1 MSEKTN
7 GEQERFSIDDIIAE
21 VNAERGRAPRT
32 EEKVSVEPDGL
43 PDLLIPEARIKQL
56 HTEPDGQGADEAD
69 RAAGT
74 AEKEPLP
81 MPPRRPRAEVA
92 PEPEPKGD
100 VIVDDQELHRDKAP
114 GRRVILFKS
123 RHIKA
128 EAPTDAEAAAE
139 GDDQSEEA
147 EDEKFVPY
155 PVSDDDEEYYV
166 EEEYYEEEEEEL
178 PYDFLN
184 VPFDDPTRAVKKL
197 GKKLMGMSSRL
208 LFSGLLLAVTGWLT
222 FAEALGLPGLVIEG
236 VEPAL
241 LKGGLLALCTFLSLL
256 CSWEVTT
263 AGVWRLTR
271 LRPTLDSLVV
281 FSAMTSIAHCVFMAL
296 GLSDGQP
303 LAFVSCMCC
312 FFALSGKRSRAMTL
326 RRTYKCMEIA
336 ADPTAVKVVGGK
348 NYRSAIKTHNRAY
361 AEVTDVA
368 GMDMAERT
376 SCLFAPVA
384 IVASVA
390 LAVVA
395 SFGKGDAGRFIWSL
409 AVISSVV
416 APCALCTASAGPWA
430 RVGKRLFTSGAA
442 ILDHRAA
449 ARLAKVRRVALYDGD
464 IFPLGAVYI
473 AGMKITSSTIKME
486 QVVADAAAVM
496 KEVGGGVAKAFG
508 DFAREQYL
516 VPRRAINVRY
526 FEGGGIAAQV
536 QGDYVLMGSAAFLQ
550 KMGVMI
556 HEGSDKK
563 DAVFVSVN
571 SYEAA
576 IFTLKYTVQPQPYAA
591 FGILSR
597 FSITADL
604 AVKDFGV
611 TERLVE
617 NRFAIGRKLL
627 NIPELSIKE
636 AYWNEEL
643 GRDEPVCAI
652 LTRDSVLAFSEVIG
666 GAKCLMR
673 TVHLSLFC
681 AYACSIIGM
690 VTMYFLAAMDKIY
703 LASPENIALYLLV
716 WLLPVKF
723 ASVFMTRY

>member
-21 VNAERGRAPRT
+21 VNAERGRAPRA
-32 EEKVSVEPDGL
+32 EEPSVPEPDGL

-56 HTEPDGQGADEAD
+56 HTVPEGQNAEAD
-69 RAAGT
+69 PA
-74 AEKEPLP
+74 AEKEPVP
-81 MPPRRPRAEVA
+81 MPLRPRPAAE
-92 PEPEPKGD
+92 PEPEPEGD

-123 RHIKA
+123 RHIRK
-128 EAPTDAEAAAE
+128 EAAE
-139 GDDQSEEA
+139 
-147 EDEKFVPY
+147 EDEVDEADPDGEDEEDTPEEGKFIPY
-155 PVSDDDEEYYV
+155 PVSDDEEEYYV

-197 GKKLMGMSSRL
+197 GKKLVGMSSRMI
-208 LFSGLLLAVTGWLT
+208 FSGLLLLGSGYLT
-222 FAEALGLPGLVIEG
+222 FAQLLGLPALPQIGGLQPRL
-236 VEPAL
+236 VEN
-241 LKGGLLALCTFLSLL
+241 GLLALCALLSLL

-281 FSAMTSIAHCVFMAL
+281 FSTVTSMVHCIFAAL

-348 NYRSAIKTHNRAY
+348 NYRAAIKTHSRAY
-361 AEVTDVA
+361 AEVSDVS

-376 SCLFAPVA
+376 SCAFAPVA
-384 IVASVA
+384 IVAAIA

-395 SFGKGDAGRFIWSL
+395 SFGKGDAGRFVWSL
-409 AVISSVV
+409 AVISSVL

-430 RVGKRLFTSGAA
+430 RVAKRLFTSGAA
-442 ILDHRAA
+442 ILNHRSAA
-449 ARLAKVRRVALYDGD
+449 KLSKVRRVALYDGD

-473 AGMKITSSTIKME
+473 AGMKITSNTIKME

-516 VPRRAINVRY
+516 VPRRAINLRY

-550 KMGVMI
+550 KMGVMV

-591 FGILSR
+591 FGILSK
-597 FSITADL
+597 FGITTDL

-617 NRFAIGRKLL
+617 NRFVIKRKLL
-627 NIPELSIKE
+627 NMPELSIKE
-636 AYWNEEL
+636 AYWNDEL
-643 GRDEPVCAI
+643 GGDEPVCAI
-652 LTRDSVLAFSEVIG
+652 LTRDSALAFAEVVG

-673 TVHLSLFC
+673 TVRLGLFC

>member
-21 VNAERGRAPRT
+21 VNAERGRKSRA
-32 EEKVSVEPDGL
+32 EETPMPEPDGL

-56 HTEPDGQGADEAD
+56 HTEPEGQHAEAD
-69 RAAGT
+69 PA

-81 MPPRRPRAEVA
+81 MPPRPIRHVTEPS
-92 PEPEPKGD
+92 PEPEGD
-100 VIVDDQELHRDKAP
+100 VIVDDEELHQDKAP

-123 RHIKA
+123 RHIKTDETET
-128 EAPTDAEAAAE
+128 EAPEEVADGET
-139 GDDQSEEA
+139 EEA
-147 EDEKFVPY
+147 VEGKFIPY

-184 VPFDDPTRAVKKL
+184 IPFDDPTRAVKKL
-197 GKKLMGMSSRL
+197 GKKLVGMSSRL
-208 LFSGLLLAVTGWLT
+208 VFSALLLAAVGWVT
-222 FAEALGLPGLVIEG
+222 FAEELGLPGLPAVEG
-236 VEPAL
+236 MQPHMLE
-241 LKGGLLALCTFLSLL
+241 GGLLAFCTLLSLL

-263 AGVWRLTR
+263 AGLWRLSR

-281 FSAMTSIAHCVFMAL
+281 FSTLSSILHCVFTAL
-296 GLSDGQP
+296 GLSEGQP

-348 NYRSAIKTHNRAY
+348 NYRAAIKSHNRAY
-361 AEVTDVA
+361 AEVADVS

-376 SCLFAPVA
+376 SCVFAPVA
-384 IVASVA
+384 IVAAIA

-395 SFGKGDAGRFIWSL
+395 SFGKGDAGRFVWSL

-416 APCALCTASAGPWA
+416 APCALCMASAAPWA
-430 RVGKRLFTSGAA
+430 RVAKRLFTSGAA
-442 ILDHRAA
+442 ILNHRAA
-449 ARLAKVRRVALYDGD
+449 AHLSKVKRVALYDGD

-473 AGMKITSSTIKME
+473 AGMKITSNTVKME

-516 VPRRAINVRY
+516 VPRRAINLRY

-550 KMGVMI
+550 KMGVMV

-571 SYEAA
+571 SYAAA

-591 FGILSR
+591 FGILSK
-597 FSITADL
+597 FGITADL
-604 AVKDFGV
+604 AVKDFGI

-617 NRFAIGRKLL
+617 NRFVVKRKLL

-636 AYWNEEL
+636 AYWNDEL
-643 GRDEPVCAI
+643 GSDEPVCAI
-652 LTRDSVLAFSEVIG
+652 LTRDSALAFLEVVG

-673 TVHLSLFC
+673 TVRMGLFC
-681 AYACSIIGM
+681 AYACSAIGM

-703 LASPENIALYLLV
+703 LASPANIALYLLV
-716 WLLPVKF
+716 WLLPVWF
-723 ASVFMTRY
+723 ASIFMTRY

>member
-1 MSEKTN
+1 MSEKKN

-21 VNAERGRAPRT
+21 IKAEQGADPT
-32 EEKVSVEPDGL
+32 AALSEEIVAEMDL
-43 PDLLIPEARIKQL
+43 PDLPSPPAGVQQL
-56 HTEPDGQGADEAD
+56 HTEPEGQDGQSEEP
-69 RAAGT
+69 AA
-74 AEKEPLP
+74 ENEPIPLP
-81 MPPRRPRAEVA
+81 IRRPRPQIEEE
-92 PEPEPKGD
+92 PEPEGD
-100 VIVDDQELHRDKAP
+100 IIVDDEEMHQDKAP

-123 RHIKA
+123 RRIRTDEETEA
-128 EAPTDAEAAAE
+128 E
-139 GDDQSEEA
+139 EEA
-147 EDEKFVPY
+147 EADGEEGVPEEGKFIPY
-155 PVSDDDEEYYV
+155 PVSDDNEEYYV

-197 GKKLMGMSSRL
+197 GKKLVGMSGRL
-208 LFSGLLLAVTGWLT
+208 ISAVLVTLFSGYLT
-222 FAEALGLPGLVIEG
+222 FAETLGLPALTIAGTDA
-236 VEPAL
+236 AL
-241 LKGGLLALCTFLSLL
+241 LQSGLLGLCVLLSLL
-256 CSWEVTT
+256 CAWEVTT

-271 LRPTLDSLVV
+271 LRPTFDSLVV
-281 FSAMTSIAHCVFMAL
+281 FSALATIVHCIFTAF

-303 LAFVSCMCC
+303 LAFVSCTCC
-312 FFALSGKRSRAMTL
+312 FFALSSKRSRAMTL

-348 NYRSAIKTHNRAY
+348 DYRAAVKTHNRAY
-361 AEVTDVA
+361 AEVSDVA
-368 GMDMAERT
+368 GMDLAERT
-376 SCLFAPVA
+376 SCIFAPVA
-384 IVASVA
+384 IVASFA

-395 SFGKGDAGRFIWSL
+395 SFGKGDAGRFVWSL
-409 AVISSVV
+409 AVISSVI
-416 APCALCTASAGPWA
+416 APFALASASTAPWG
-430 RVGKRLFTSGAA
+430 RVAKRLFTSGAA
-442 ILDHRAA
+442 ILDHHAA
-449 ARLAKVRRVALYDGD
+449 SQLSRVKRVALYDGD

-516 VPRRAINVRY
+516 VPRRALNVRY

-563 DAVFVSVN
+563 DAVFVAVN

-591 FGILSR
+591 LGILSK
-597 FSITADL
+597 FGMIADL
-604 AVKDFGV
+604 AVKDFSV

-617 NRFAIGRKLL
+617 NRFAIKRKLL
-627 NIPELSIKE
+627 HVPELAIKE

-643 GRDEPVCAI
+643 GKDAPVCAI
-652 LTRDSVLAFSEVIG
+652 LTRDSALAFMEVVG
-666 GAKCLMR
+666 GARCLIR
-673 TVHLSLFC
+673 TVRLGLFC
-681 AYACSIIGM
+681 AYACSLIGM

-703 LASPENIALYLLV
+703 LASPENIVLYLLI
-716 WLLPVKF
+716 WLLPVRF
-723 ASVFMTRY
+723 ASLFLTRY

>member
-21 VNAERGRAPRT
+21 VNAERGRPRAEAP
-32 EEKVSVEPDGL
+32 SVETDGL

-56 HTEPDGQGADEAD
+56 HTEPEA
-69 RAAGT
+69 AAEGT
-74 AEKEPLP
+74 QDDPAAENEPVVVPFRKPRQEPL
-81 MPPRRPRAEVA
+81 
-92 PEPEPKGD
+92 PEPEPEGD
-100 VIVDDQELHRDKAP
+100 IIVDDEEMHEDKAP

-123 RHIKA
+123 RRVK
-128 EAPTDAEAAAE
+128 TDGADETEEEE
-139 GDDQSEEA
+139 GGTEEGF
-147 EDEKFVPY
+147 DPY
-155 PVSDDDEEYYV
+155 PVSDDNEEYYV

-197 GKKLMGMSSRL
+197 GKKLVGMSSRL
-208 LFSGLLLAVTGWLT
+208 LFSAVLLAVSGYLT
-222 FAEALGLPGLVIEG
+222 FYELLGIPKLPVFTGAEGS
-236 VEPAL
+236 L
-241 LKGGLLALCTFLSLL
+241 LQNGLLALCAMLSLL

-281 FSAMTSIAHCVFMAL
+281 FSAVASMLHCVFAAF

-303 LAFVSCMCC
+303 LAFVSCMTL
-312 FFALSGKRSRAMTL
+312 FYALAGKRSRAMTL

-348 NYRSAIKTHNRAY
+348 DYRAAVKTHNRAY
-361 AEVTDVA
+361 AEVSDVA
-368 GMDMAERT
+368 GMDLAERT
-376 SCLFAPVA
+376 SCVFAPVA
-384 IVASVA
+384 IVAAAA

-395 SFGKGDAGRFIWSL
+395 SFGKGDAGRFVWSL
-409 AVISSVV
+409 AVISSVL
-416 APCALCTASAGPWA
+416 APIALCSASAAPWG
-430 RVGKRLFTSGAA
+430 RVAKRLFTSGAA
-442 ILDHRAA
+442 ILNHASA
-449 ARLAKVRRVALYDGD
+449 ARLSKVKRVAFYDGD

-473 AGMKITSSTIKME
+473 AGMKITSGTIKME

-516 VPRRAINVRY
+516 VPRRAINLRY

-550 KMGVMI
+550 KMGVMV

-591 FGILSR
+591 LGILSK
-597 FSITADL
+597 FGIIADL

-617 NRFAIGRKLL
+617 NRFAIKRKLL
-627 NIPELSIKE
+627 NIPELNIKE

-652 LTRDSVLAFSEVIG
+652 LTRDSALAFMEVVG

-673 TVHLSLFC
+673 TIRLSLFC
-681 AYACSIIGM
+681 GYACSIIGM
-690 VTMYFLAAMDKIY
+690 ITMYFLAAMDKIY

-716 WLLPVKF
+716 WLLPVRF
-723 ASVFMTRY
+723 ASLFMTRY